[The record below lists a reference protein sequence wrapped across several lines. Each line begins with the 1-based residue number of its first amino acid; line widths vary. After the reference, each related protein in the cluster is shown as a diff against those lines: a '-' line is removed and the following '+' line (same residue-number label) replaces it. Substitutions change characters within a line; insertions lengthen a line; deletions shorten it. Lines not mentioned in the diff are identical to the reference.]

1 MVGHILFYERVSDHT
16 ANVIEYLKI
25 ARDDTEFTF
34 SHSWGRIA
42 GADSDF
48 YLFVSGDEVD
58 PDEDVSLPAMSALI
72 SRFRDSLLFNFCIVV
87 QSVYLP
93 VFLCGGCCM
102 LLMLLYHIIVYLQI
116 CYGQL
121 QSRSESWSKQRSG
134 WWLRGGISRVLGLE
148 FAKHPAERWLDR
160 TNGSSTSELRVLL
173 VQYVNRE
180 AWHFFI

>member
-1 MVGHILFYERVSDHT
+1 M
-16 ANVIEYLKI
+16 
-25 ARDDTEFTF
+25 
-34 SHSWGRIA
+34 
-42 GADSDF
+42 
-48 YLFVSGDEVD
+48 D

-121 QSRSESWSKQRSG
+121 QSRSES
-134 WWLRGGISRVLGLE
+134 
-148 FAKHPAERWLDR
+148 
-160 TNGSSTSELRVLL
+160 
-173 VQYVNRE
+173 
-180 AWHFFI
+180 